1 MDNCLKKKIE
11 IQEFYKKEN
20 KYKDFQIVKKNQFE
34 IKALVKANEKLN
46 ENELEI
52 LSDNLATE
60 KFNKELLNKVKEL
73 VIIDGFISLKSQT
86 KYFKNIKLKFI
97 NDLSYKY

>member
-52 LSDNLATE
+52 LSDSLANE
-60 KFNKELLNKVKEL
+60 K
-73 VIIDGFISLKSQT
+73 IKS
-86 KYFKNIKLKFI
+86 FLIK
-97 NDLSYKY
+97 